1 MNEPKLI
8 LIQIE
13 YEPFQEVLSDTN
25 DKIIYEIASTALD
38 LDRAKFEDKKI
49 QSKGDIVRKV

>member
-13 YEPFQEVLSDTN
+13 YEPFQEVLSDIN
-25 DKIIYEIASTALD
+25 DKIIYEITSTALD

-49 QSKGDIVRKV
+49 QNKGDIVRKV